1 MVLPAWD
8 HPKGRLAEGVC
19 TTNAPLGDLS
29 MRSWGPTRLDK
40 IKNLHGLDTIDTKS
54 CGTRGRSIWIQPG
67 KVRRIDKWLCHLDPN
82 DRFEHSQMGLGGL
95 YAVPGLTLRFCW
107 SDYGTFYSHYRI
119 L

>member
-1 MVLPAWD
+1 MLLLRQAQYSTLW
-8 HPKGRLAEGVC
+8 
-19 TTNAPLGDLS
+19 
-29 MRSWGPTRLDK
+29 PTKLDN

-54 CGTRGRSIWIQPG
+54 YGTRGRSIWIQPG

-107 SDYGTFYSHYRI
+107 SDYGTFYSDYRI